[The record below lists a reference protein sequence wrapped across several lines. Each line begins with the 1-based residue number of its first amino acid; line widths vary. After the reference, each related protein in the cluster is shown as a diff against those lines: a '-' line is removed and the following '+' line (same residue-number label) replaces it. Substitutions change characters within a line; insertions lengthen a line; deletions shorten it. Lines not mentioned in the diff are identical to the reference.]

1 MGAKQVK
8 NLPDDVAAY
17 QRTKSFTQDCAP
29 PGLLANHSTKEGV
42 WRLIQ
47 AKKGQLEY
55 TIDNNEVHILTP
67 EKCGVVEPTVT
78 HHVRP
83 LGEVLFSVEFY
94 R

>member
-1 MGAKQVK
+1 MK

-17 QRTKSFTQDCAP
+17 QRTKSFTQNSVP
-29 PGLLANHSTKEGV
+29 PCLLTNHSTKEDLWG
-42 WRLIQ
+42 LIQ
-47 AKKGQLEY
+47 IEKGQLKY

-67 EKCGVVEPTVT
+67 EICGIVEPNVT
-78 HHVRP
+78 HHIRP